1 MFTCGRCLRVVDV
14 YVHFLGKVIMMKY
27 VVTWSERS
35 GGSASDYEE
44 AQHRVLSLFEKWEM
58 PESLN
63 FQQFVVRVGEFG
75 GYAVIETDN
84 PLDIHKLTTV
94 FAVFQFKV
102 EPVVDVMDAVGA
114 ELEAMAWRNA
124 QGS

>member
-1 MFTCGRCLRVVDV
+1 MVAV
-14 YVHFLGKVIMMKY
+14 YVHFGKVRKMKY
-27 VVTWSERS
+27 VVTWSERP

-44 AQHRVLSLFEKWEM
+44 AQHRVLSLFDKWEM

-63 FQQFVVRVGEFG
+63 FQQFLVRVGEFG

>member
-1 MFTCGRCLRVVDV
+1 
-14 YVHFLGKVIMMKY
+14 MKY
-27 VVTWSERS
+27 VVTWSERP

-44 AQHRVLSLFEKWEM
+44 AQHRVLSLFDKWEM

-63 FQQFVVRVGEFG
+63 FQQFLVRVGEFG

-94 FAVFQFKV
+94 FAVFQLISLQEILYPQPISK
-102 EPVVDVMDAVGA
+102 PYP
-114 ELEAMAWRNA
+114 L
-124 QGS
+124 

>member
-1 MFTCGRCLRVVDV
+1 MVAV
-14 YVHFLGKVIMMKY
+14 YLHFGKVRKMKY
-27 VVTWSERS
+27 VVTWSERP
-35 GGSASDYEE
+35 GGSASEYEE
-44 AQHRVLSLFEKWEM
+44 AQHRVLSLFDKWEM

-63 FQQFVVRVGEFG
+63 FQQLVVRVGEFG